1 MDITNKDL
9 KDLKSS
15 SKQVMERAF
24 NDIYQEYKLLV
35 YFVSFDILK
44 NQEDAKDITNETFM
58 QFFINKNKI
67 RNYKKIKYYLLTTC
81 KNLSI
86 NLLKKNNK
94 YEQLDNEIACFDQ
107 KNEFN
112 TYIIDKF
119 KEYLN
124 EEELELI
131 IYKFLYDFTF
141 KDIANE
147 QGVSIDSIS
156 SKYKRT
162 LDKVKKHYKG
172 EDNE

>member
-44 NQEDAKDITNETFM
+44 NQEDAKDITNE
-58 QFFINKNKI
+58 
-67 RNYKKIKYYLLTTC
+67 
-81 KNLSI
+81 
-86 NLLKKNNK
+86 
-94 YEQLDNEIACFDQ
+94 
-107 KNEFN
+107 
-112 TYIIDKF
+112 
-119 KEYLN
+119 
-124 EEELELI
+124 
-131 IYKFLYDFTF
+131 
-141 KDIANE
+141 

>member
-15 SKQVMERAF
+15 SKQVMERSF

-67 RNYKKIKYYLLTTC
+67 RNYKKIKYYLLTIC

-112 TYIIDKF
+112 TYIDKF

>member
-1 MDITNKDL
+1 M
-9 KDLKSS
+9 
-15 SKQVMERAF
+15 R
-24 NDIYQEYKLLV
+24 
-35 YFVSFDILK
+35 
-44 NQEDAKDITNETFM
+44 
-58 QFFINKNKI
+58 NKNKI

-112 TYIIDKF
+112 TYIDKF

>member
-44 NQEDAKDITNETFM
+44 NQEDAKDI
-58 QFFINKNKI
+58 
-67 RNYKKIKYYLLTTC
+67 
-81 KNLSI
+81 
-86 NLLKKNNK
+86 
-94 YEQLDNEIACFDQ
+94 
-107 KNEFN
+107 
-112 TYIIDKF
+112 
-119 KEYLN
+119 
-124 EEELELI
+124 
-131 IYKFLYDFTF
+131 
-141 KDIANE
+141 ANE

-162 LDKVKKHYKG
+162 LDKAKKHYKG

>member
-67 RNYKKIKYYLLTTC
+67 RNCKKIKYYLLTTC

-112 TYIIDKF
+112 TYIDKF

>member
-1 MDITNKDL
+1 MDITN

-112 TYIIDKF
+112 TYIDKF

-131 IYKFLYDFTF
+131 IYKFLYNFTF

>member
-67 RNYKKIKYYLLTTC
+67 RKYKKIKYYLLTTC

-112 TYIIDKF
+112 TYIDKF

>member
-15 SKQVMERAF
+15 SKQVMERSF

-112 TYIIDKF
+112 AYIDKF

-141 KDIANE
+141 KDIAKE
-147 QGVSIDSIS
+147 KGVSIDSIS

>member
-1 MDITNKDL
+1 MDITNKY
-9 KDLKSS
+9 LKSS

-44 NQEDAKDITNETFM
+44 NQEDVKDITNETFM

-112 TYIIDKF
+112 TYIDKF

>member
-107 KNEFN
+107 K
-112 TYIIDKF
+112 K
-119 KEYLN
+119 
-124 EEELELI
+124 
-131 IYKFLYDFTF
+131 
-141 KDIANE
+141 
-147 QGVSIDSIS
+147 
-156 SKYKRT
+156 
-162 LDKVKKHYKG
+162 
-172 EDNE
+172 

>member
-67 RNYKKIKYYLLTTC
+67 RNHKKIKYYLLTTC

-112 TYIIDKF
+112 TYIDKF

>member
-112 TYIIDKF
+112 TYIDKF

-141 KDIANE
+141 KDIAKE
-147 QGVSIDSIS
+147 KGVSIDSIS

-162 LDKVKKHYKG
+162 LGKVKKHYKG

>member
-67 RNYKKIKYYLLTTC
+67 RNYKKIKYYLLTIC

-112 TYIIDKF
+112 TYIDKF

>member
-1 MDITNKDL
+1 MDITNKNL
-9 KDLKSS
+9 KYLKSS

-112 TYIIDKF
+112 TYIDKF

-156 SKYKRT
+156 YKYKRT